1 MGESLPR
8 ILSQARCRIKGPMLP
23 TLKNLPKEDVQ
34 AALEIELASYPADE
48 AASLTSL
55 TYRQEHAFECFRG
68 AYLGDKLVG
77 FICGT
82 RTNDVRLTH
91 DSMEEHVHDGKT
103 LCIHS
108 VVVDSNYRKKGYG
121 KFMLKEYIKYV
132 QDNSAKFGINKMLLI
147 SKIHLVH
154 VFYEAC
160 GFRLIEKWPYQHGK
174 DDWYECEYDI

>member
-147 SKIHLVH
+147 SKIHLRMCFMKRAVS
-154 VFYEAC
+154 AS
-160 GFRLIEKWPYQHGK
+160 LKNAIPAW
-174 DDWYECEYDI
+174 